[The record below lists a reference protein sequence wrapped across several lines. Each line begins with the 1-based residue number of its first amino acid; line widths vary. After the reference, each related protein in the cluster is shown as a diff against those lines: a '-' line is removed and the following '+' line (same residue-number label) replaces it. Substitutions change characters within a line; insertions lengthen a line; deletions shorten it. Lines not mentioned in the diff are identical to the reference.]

1 MTICVYGAASSTIDN
16 IYITQSELLGKEL
29 GKRGITMV
37 FGGGGNGVMGASAR
51 GVYSENGK
59 IIGVVPSFFN
69 VDGVL
74 FDHCTEII
82 YTETMRQRKQT
93 MEDLSDAFI
102 VAPGGIGTFDEF
114 FEILTLQNLGRHT
127 KPIVLYN
134 VNGFYDGMIDVLKK
148 YADMN
153 FITRK
158 AIDRIIISDSPTEIL
173 DTLCAK

>member
-1 MTICVYGAASSTIDN
+1 MFA
-16 IYITQSELLGKEL
+16 
-29 GKRGITMV
+29 
-37 FGGGGNGVMGASAR
+37 GGV
-51 GVYSENGK
+51 
-59 IIGVVPSFFN
+59 
-69 VDGVL
+69 
-74 FDHCTEII
+74 
-82 YTETMRQRKQT
+82 
-93 MEDLSDAFI
+93 
-102 VAPGGIGTFDEF
+102 GTFEEF

-127 KPIVLYN
+127 KPIALYN